1 MELKE
6 VQELPRAPM
15 YAVMVQDLLKDMGSP
30 IASAIHAALGVMG
43 EVAEMIPATIRDDF
57 SNTVEEA
64 GDAQFYAQG
73 LLNIYGWA
81 LEEMLATSPAEQ
93 DLDLMLTF
101 DDFPLAAMTYFA
113 GGIIDEL
120 KKTWA
125 YNKELNLEGL
135 KYNLGMF
142 YCFFEDLLKAWD
154 LTFED
159 VKAHNQNKLVT
170 GPNARYPSG
179 KYSDA
184 AAVARADKQEIKAS
198 DIGSLE
204 DVLGGLPG

>member
-1 MELKE
+1 MDLVE
-6 VQELPRAPM
+6 VKALPAAQM
-15 YAVMVQDLLKDMGSP
+15 YSVMVKDLLKDMDTK

-43 EVAEMIPATIRDDF
+43 EVAEMIPASIRDDF

-64 GDAQFYAQG
+64 GDVQFYAQG
-73 LLNIYGWA
+73 LLNIYGWT
-81 LEEMLATSPAEQ
+81 LEEMLVTLPAEQ
-93 DLDLMLTF
+93 DLDLMLAF

-113 GGIIDEL
+113 GGIVDEL
-120 KKTWA
+120 KKSWA

-142 YCFFEDLLKAWD
+142 YCFFKDLLETWD

-159 VKAHNQNKLVT
+159 IKAHNQNKLVT
-170 GPNARYPSG
+170 GPKARYPSG

-184 AAVARADKQEIKAS
+184 AAIARADKV
-198 DIGSLE
+198 E
-204 DVLGGLPG
+204 DNYSGVLQPLKLDE